1 MPNQNQARSS
11 YEAVV
16 AKLVLLVSPTVAIG
30 APEIREA
37 NRAYFRSNQERPDES
52 RILCCRKGL
61 SSEPRACQVTPTCCH
76 RVPQTRNPQDKTSEM
91 DEDRINDKP
100 RIARGRRR
108 GRGSMMISR
117 ADLCGGKRYRVDVVF
132 QGLVEERFHP
142 AAKSQAPHSLVYYS
156 SSLTTAWA
164 LHHGSSSRTRCSTET
179 KRHNRRPL
187 FAHLRCHDMLHLL
200 GGICSHRSHHLS
212 SRTFLP
218 ARGCQKLS
226 PAIV

>member
-1 MPNQNQARSS
+1 M
-11 YEAVV
+11 
-16 AKLVLLVSPTVAIG
+16 
-30 APEIREA
+30 
-37 NRAYFRSNQERPDES
+37 
-52 RILCCRKGL
+52 
-61 SSEPRACQVTPTCCH
+61 
-76 RVPQTRNPQDKTSEM
+76 
-91 DEDRINDKP
+91 NDKP
-100 RIARGRRR
+100 RIARGRRH
-108 GRGSMMISR
+108 GSMMISR

-142 AAKSQAPHSLVYYS
+142 AAKSQALHSLVYHS
-156 SSLTTAWA
+156 FSLTTTRS
-164 LHHGSSSRTRCSTET
+164 LHHGTSSRTRCSTET

-187 FAHLRCHDMLHLL
+187 FAHRRYYDMLHLP